1 MFCSPIGSLA
11 VFSAPQRGRSI
22 RGGSTAAAAA
32 ALPCV
37 REKEKHTGA
46 QLRTT
51 TSIAH
56 SLRETDPYTS
66 IYKIDIYRPW
76 ITGKAVNVSLPNL
89 GRPATAA
96 GRGISRQI
104 SRANADEWNDA
115 RNPWKISFSLLKTNN
130 TKIMFVLEL
139 PSNRVERAPHRVQMM
154 FCSVTRANWLKK
166 GARWATAASQHYQRY
181 TRKMNF
187 QNKLGP
193 ATGETFSIGLQRE
206 TSPCHCSRRAY
217 IWSTFVSLSFLR
229 PPKTFVATKAATKF
243 VCATDVLTF
252 GEKQQGKPLTVKKND
267 PATIVVLRSVFGES
281 AASIH
286 LNGTNLFLFL
296 LGAEGNF
303 TKAVD

>member
-22 RGGSTAAAAA
+22 RGGSTAAAA

-139 PSNRVERAPHRVQMM
+139 PSNRVERAPHWIQMM

-229 PPKTFVATKAATKF
+229 PAKNFCRNKSGDK
-243 VCATDVLTF
+243 VCARHWCVDVWRETT
-252 GEKQQGKPLTVKKND
+252 GEAPRCKEK
-267 PATIVVLRSVFGES
+267 RSRDNCCFTLCFGES